1 MRRNL
6 SVLDH
11 FEYIYGTSFPGI
23 GTSKT
28 SYSKSYQQ
36 SLAIAL
42 AKAHLCWVVPFIT
55 TSPHLILFK
64 MVKVA
69 LILAAA
75 SVAPIVMAAPVAPV
89 QGICFPS

>member
-1 MRRNL
+1 MRKDL

-11 FEYIYGTSFPGI
+11 FEYKYGTSSADI
-23 GTSKT
+23 VSIITSH
-28 SYSKSYQQ
+28 SKSSQQ
-36 SLAIAL
+36 HLATTL
-42 AKAHLCWVVPFIT
+42 AKVHLCWVIPFIT
-55 TSPHLILFK
+55 TPLHLILFN

-89 QGICFPS
+89 QGI

>member
-1 MRRNL
+1 MRRDL

-11 FEYIYGTSFPGI
+11 LEYKYGTSSPGI
-23 GTSKT
+23 ESTIK
-28 SYSKSYQQ
+28 SYSKFYQQ
-36 SLAIAL
+36 NPAIAL
-42 AKAHLCWVVPFIT
+42 AKVHLCWVVPFIT
-55 TSPHLILFK
+55 TLLHLSLFN

-89 QGICFPS
+89 QGI